1 MNRDQIITESIQK
14 LLKMLLEKEKT
25 TKNIHC
31 IAGPSANSARGLFD
45 LLLLGLEPDS
55 HGQATEKARRSIAPR
70 SAWAARRPKMPRRD
84 PGRRLGSDGRPRVSP
99 TQNPGDAGALQ
110 TLEHFLLPLSLST
123 ETTAAT
129 VEATAIA
136 AAEE

>member
-45 LLLLGLEPDS
+45 LLLLGPEPDS
-55 HGQATEKARRSIAPR
+55 QRPGHRKGPPRHRPPVRMGRAPAQDAETRSWPSMKIGWQATR
-70 SAWAARRPKMPRRD
+70 SA
-84 PGRRLGSDGRPRVSP
+84 GSKPS
-99 TQNPGDAGALQ
+99 DAGSS
-110 TLEHFLLPLSLST
+110 HKP
-123 ETTAAT
+123 
-129 VEATAIA
+129 
-136 AAEE
+136 